1 MTQFFQIHAENPQA
15 RLTNQAVS
23 IIRKGG
29 IIVYPTDSGY
39 ALGCQLGDKSALER
53 IRRIRHLDEHHH
65 MTMVCR
71 DLSELANYARVT
83 NQAFRLL
90 KHHTPGAYT
99 FILRAT
105 SEVPRR
111 LIHPKKKTLGLRVPD
126 NNIALALLDALGE
139 PMMSTSLI
147 LPNHETL
154 LTDPYDIR
162 IELEG
167 RVDLIIDGGFCGD
180 EETTV
185 IDMTED
191 HPVIV
196 REGAGDVTSFE

>member
-1 MTQFFQIHAENPQA
+1 MTQFFQIHAENPQP
-15 RLTNQAVS
+15 RLTNQAAS
-23 IIRKGG
+23 IVRKGG

-39 ALGCQLGDKSALER
+39 ALGCQLGDKSALTRIQR
-53 IRRIRHLDEHHH
+53 IRKLDEHHH

-83 NQAFRLL
+83 NQSFRIL

-126 NNIALALLDALGE
+126 NRIALALLDALGE

-147 LPNHETL
+147 LPNHDEL
-154 LTDPYDIR
+154 MTDPYDIR

-167 RVDLIIDGGFCGD
+167 RVDLIIDGGYCGN
-180 EETTV
+180 EETSV
-185 IDMTED
+185 IDMTD
-191 HPVIV
+191 DFPLVV
-196 REGAGDVTSFE
+196 REGAGDVSTII